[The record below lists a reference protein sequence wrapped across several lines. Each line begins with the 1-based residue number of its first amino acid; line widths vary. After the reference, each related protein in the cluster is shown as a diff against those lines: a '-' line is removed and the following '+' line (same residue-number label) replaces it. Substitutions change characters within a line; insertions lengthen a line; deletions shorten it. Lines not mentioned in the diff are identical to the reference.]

1 MREDDALD
9 ISMEPVEK
17 EASAVRHHEKASRRK
32 STLGLL
38 TGDEGLHTIKG
49 PEYGSVSTPEQQ
61 DVEHNKQSKLSRKQ
75 SSRKQRW
82 QSVRQR
88 TTERKISAE
97 MQMKQVYNLAKELQE
112 NKTKKK
118 EFFVRSSSFPVAE
131 NTPKTTKRSF
141 SSGDTDLVRNDFELA
156 GAIPK
161 DKQEDITNDLQD
173 TKV

>member
-9 ISMEPVEK
+9 ISMGPVEK
-17 EASAVRHHEKASRRK
+17 QASAVQPDERVSRRK
-32 STLGLL
+32 STLGLV

-49 PEYGSVSTPEQQ
+49 PEYGSVSTPEPQ
-61 DVEHNKQSKLSRKQ
+61 DVEHNEQSKFSRKQ

-88 TTERKISAE
+88 STERKICAE
-97 MQMKQVYNLAKELQE
+97 MQMKKVYNLAKELQG
-112 NKTKKK
+112 NKTKRK
-118 EFFVRSSSFPVAE
+118 EFHVRSSSFPVE
-131 NTPKTTKRSF
+131 NSPKTTKRSF
-141 SSGDTDLVRNDFELA
+141 SCGDSASGRNDFDLA

-161 DKQEDITNDLQD
+161 DKQEDISNEVQD